1 MGTQEVELECAGE
14 KSAVDGSDPVCSF
27 IHNSYIH
34 LGPGILGRV
43 THDSHKLQT
52 KAINHST
59 RHYMHRRELESD
71 QPIHVPL
78 LRVLS
83 FPPSAGQPQ
92 CIVAIARRRAPHLA
106 TTRKDTAAAT
116 VLRCM
121 HCYSYTRRLVV
132 ARTEYESKPF
142 KRRRSEDCRYK
153 VRPRAHSVV
162 MSCIKA
168 GRHTSGRAS

>member
-1 MGTQEVELECAGE
+1 MRERRARSTVRTPFVHLFIFILDQE
-14 KSAVDGSDPVCSF
+14 SS
-27 IHNSYIH
+27 
-34 LGPGILGRV
+34 GRV

-59 RHYMHRRELESD
+59 RHYMNRRELESD

-121 HCYSYTRRLVV
+121 HCYSYTRRLVI

-162 MSCIKA
+162 MSCIEA
-168 GRHTSGRAS
+168 GRPASGRAS